1 MRLVVMFRVLDAV
14 PPDDI
19 INGFW
24 LPITVMY
31 PKGAVTVRLTVPV

>member
-1 MRLVVMFRVLDAV
+1 MFRALEAV
-14 PPDDI
+14 PPADNI
-19 INGFW
+19 KGFS